1 MWDAEYKVTEWAHR
15 VALLLTEF
23 FHAVLLFVIRADV
36 FSFLDLGFVS
46 GVRKG
51 QIGEAGALVAV
62 LAAEIFLAS

>member
-1 MWDAEYKVTEWAHR
+1 MGDAEYKMAEWAYR

-23 FHAVLLFVIRADV
+23 FHAVLFFVIRADV
-36 FSFLDLGFVS
+36 FDFLDLGFVS

-62 LAAEIFLAS
+62 LAAEELLAS